1 MTPKDIFISALA
13 GEPRD
18 RAAMSRAATGSA
30 TSVVTTALMRE
41 VGVSF
46 PEAHRDAEQMARLA
60 AAGHTVLGFDC
71 VMPLFSVAH
80 EPCALGCAVDWGG
93 PMQMPDARP
102 EPRRCVGEELAIPAD
117 FLDHETCRVPLR
129 ALELLKKQHGDS
141 VAILGKSLGP
151 WTLSY
156 LLFGVEDFLLATLA
170 EPDAVNRALAAL
182 KAVTV
187 EFALAQ
193 VAGGA
198 DAVCIPDNATRDLC
212 APEAYEEFLS
222 TMHRELSER
231 IPVPLILHIC
241 GDTADRIGLISETGF
256 ACLHFDSRVPA
267 KEARELAGE
276 KLRLMGGTSC
286 LSIIREGTPETI
298 AADVGEK
305 LASRIDIL
313 GPECTVPLD
322 TPWRNLKLLVDEAR
336 RQSAGA

>member
-1 MTPKDIFISALA
+1 MTPKDIFMRALA
-13 GEPRD
+13 GEARG
-18 RAAMSRAATGSA
+18 RVAISRVATGSA
-30 TSVVTTALMRE
+30 TSIVTTDLMRE

-60 AAGHTVLGFDC
+60 AAGHTELGFDC

-80 EPCALGCAVDWGG
+80 EPAALGCAVDWGG
-93 PMQMPDARP
+93 PTQMPDARP
-102 EPRRCVGEELAIPAD
+102 ERRRRVGEELAIPAD
-117 FLDHETCRVPLR
+117 FLDHEACRVPLR
-129 ALELLKKQHGDS
+129 ALEILKKRHGES
-141 VAILGKSLGP
+141 VAVLGKSLGP

-170 EPDAVNRALAAL
+170 EPDAVKRALAAL
-182 KAVTV
+182 KEVTV

-193 VAGGA
+193 VAAGA

-222 TMHRELSER
+222 GLHRELSER

-241 GDTADRIGLISETGF
+241 GDTADRIGLIGETGF
-256 ACLHFDSRVPA
+256 SCLHFDSRVPA
-267 KEARELAGE
+267 GEARELAGE
-276 KLRLMGGTSC
+276 RLRLMGGTSC
-286 LSIIREGTPETI
+286 LSVIREGTPETI

-305 LASRIDIL
+305 LAAGIEIL

-322 TPWRNLKLLVDEAR
+322 SPWRNQKVLVNEAR
-336 RQSAGA
+336 RQSAR